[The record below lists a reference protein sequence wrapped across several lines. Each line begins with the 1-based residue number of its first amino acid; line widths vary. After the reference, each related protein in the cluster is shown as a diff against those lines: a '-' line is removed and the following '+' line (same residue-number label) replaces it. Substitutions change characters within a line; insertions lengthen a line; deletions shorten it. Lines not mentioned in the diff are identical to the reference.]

1 MTLTKV
7 EERLQQT
14 LVAKARP
21 DELIDVVLRFEMP
34 PASGTRSGSPQTLKQ
49 RREDLAQ
56 VMSGK
61 IASALAR
68 AGEMTGESPAQ
79 VSMFPSLGSVMV
91 QAHRPYLQ
99 ALLEQAEVSGA
110 MLNSDPGSR

>member
-1 MTLTKV
+1 MTMVKV

-34 PASGTRSGSPQTLKQ
+34 PASGIRSGIPLKQ

-56 VMSGK
+56 MMSGK
-61 IASALAR
+61 IESALAR
-68 AGEMTGESPAQ
+68 AGEMTGEAPAQ
-79 VSMFPSLGSVMV
+79 VSMFPALGSVLV
-91 QAHRPYLQ
+91 QAHRPYVR

-110 MLNSDPGSR
+110 MLNSDTTRR